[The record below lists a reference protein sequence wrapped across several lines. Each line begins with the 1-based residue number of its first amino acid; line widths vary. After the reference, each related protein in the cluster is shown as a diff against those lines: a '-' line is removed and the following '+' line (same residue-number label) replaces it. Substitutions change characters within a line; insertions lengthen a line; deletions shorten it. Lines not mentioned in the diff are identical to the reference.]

1 MEAFLISIDFAREHQ
16 MLCDFKSAGRDF
28 TPKSDKTLG
37 WDGSQKPKLPEV
49 YSENW
54 TLIVLHLTRRLQNGS
69 VAT

>member
-1 MEAFLISIDFAREHQ
+1 

-54 TLIVLHLTRRLQNGS
+54 TLIVLHLTRRLQNRS